1 MSTLTMSKA
10 IGAGLRR
17 ALQDDD
23 HVLLMGED
31 IGELGG
37 VFRVTDGPK
46 QECGAERVV
55 DPPLAE
61 SGIVGTA
68 IGLAFR
74 GYRAVCEI
82 QFDGFIYP
90 AFDPIGAQVAKLH
103 ARTNGAVTIPIT
115 LRVPYG
121 GAIGSVEHHSESP
134 EAYFAHTAGLR
145 VVTPSNPQDGYWMV
159 QQAIACDDP
168 GVFLDTQRAH

>member
-1 MSTLTMSKA
+1 MSQLTLSKA

-17 ALQDDD
+17 ALTDDD

-37 VFRVTDGPK
+37 VFRVTDGLK
-46 QECGAERVV
+46 HEFGAERVV
-55 DPPLAE
+55 DTPLAE

-90 AFDPIGAQVAKLH
+90 AFDQIVRTAERL
-103 ARTNGAVTIPIT
+103 ARSSTTRSRPRPT
-115 LRVPYG
+115 SR
-121 GAIGSVEHHSESP
+121 
-134 EAYFAHTAGLR
+134 
-145 VVTPSNPQDGYWMV
+145 TPR
-159 QQAIACDDP
+159 AC
-168 GVFLDTQRAH
+168 AS